1 MSSEPR
7 HYLTSVDLAMLER
20 VLAQS
25 NFPRSGDALQAEAR
39 SDAAR
44 LLIGW
49 FQRGETSEARLRET
63 LTDVSAIDE
72 YARQALGY
80 DIAVS
85 IEAVEMLTILP
96 GVQYGYGKRIEVDR
110 SWTIYHVFTGVPVN
124 TGARDLINLDAKTAI
139 RALRILNAPDIDE
152 PVNKLPC

>member
-25 NFPRSGDALQAEAR
+25 NFPRSVDALRAEAR

-44 LLIGW
+44 LLIAW
-49 FQRGETSEARLRET
+49 FQRGETSEARLRQT
-63 LTDVSAIDE
+63 LSAVSVIDE
-72 YARQALGY
+72 DPRQDF

-85 IEAVEMLTILP
+85 IEAVDTLTILP
-96 GVQYGYGKRIEVDR
+96 GVQYGYGKRIEADR

-139 RALRILNAPDIDE
+139 RALRILNAPDIAE
-152 PVNKLPC
+152 PVNTLPC